1 MLQPPNDKV
10 VIRVKDKYVQ
20 HMSNILRLSSL
31 ENNTSIDPA
40 DFVSITG
47 EVVSLPKSVSQK
59 NKGFSIEDIKIGDI
73 AIFSYQVIYDII
85 YKAETDKLEFR
96 NMITVN
102 DKEFFLAD
110 ITKIFGVIRDEEI
123 IMINGWVMLTEYPK
137 SVIIMQNQSKKVK
150 GTVQSEILNIGKPKT
165 KETPIDAKKGDT
177 VCFSPYKPQHYNI
190 NKKEFIILRQNQI
203 LGKV

>member
-1 MLQPPNDKV
+1 MLQPPLDKV
-10 VIRVKDKYVQ
+10 VIKVKDKYVQ

-47 EVVSLPKSVSQK
+47 EVVSLPKSVSPK
-59 NKGFSIEDIKIGDI
+59 NKGFSIEDIQVGDI

-96 NMITVN
+96 NMITVL

-110 ITKIFGVIRDEEI
+110 ITKIFGVIRNEEI

-137 SVIIMQNQSKKVK
+137 KVIIMQNQSKKVK
-150 GTVQSEILNIGKPKT
+150 GTVQSEILNIGKNKVDMPT
-165 KETPIDAKKGDT
+165 IDAKRGDT